1 MEPQISIGCPKKW
14 RVSNIIFYKT
24 IFQENPACTKNDN
37 RDKVLLT
44 AAVADQKEEN
54 KKYRQ
59 SHHQT
64 NFAEED
70 LRDMSDKAH
79 RDQDSQALAHWEEG
93 AQPEYFIYLFVVLL
107 SFQYIISAQS

>member
-1 MEPQISIGCPKKW
+1 M
-14 RVSNIIFYKT
+14 
-24 IFQENPACTKNDN
+24 
-37 RDKVLLT
+37 
-44 AAVADQKEEN
+44 ADQKEEN

-79 RDQDSQALAHWEEG
+79 RDQDSQALAHWGRG

-107 SFQYIISAQS
+107 SFQYNTSAQLQS

>member
-1 MEPQISIGCPKKW
+1 MEPQISIGCPKKS
-14 RVSNIIFYKT
+14 RGLVILYKKS

-64 NFAEED
+64 NYAEED
-70 LRDMSDKAH
+70 LRDMSDMAH
-79 RDQDSQALAHWEEG
+79 RDQDSQALKVG
-93 AQPEYFIYLFVVLL
+93 TFL
-107 SFQYIISAQS
+107 

>member
-1 MEPQISIGCPKKW
+1 MEPQISIGCPKK
-14 RVSNIIFYKT
+14 VEGFSNII
-24 IFQENPACTKNDN
+24 ILQENPACTKNDN

-64 NFAEED
+64 NYAEED

-79 RDQDSQALAHWEEG
+79 RDQDTQALEH
-93 AQPEYFIYLFVVLL
+93 
-107 SFQYIISAQS
+107 